1 MPRTLDATVHDRA
14 LGEGTTGVS
23 ALLMQSGDRVA
34 LAGGHR
40 MTLAGNFLP
49 RKNLLAAPEERLF
62 SVEPEVQILCHCHW
76 QPEREQAPTLIALH
90 GLEGSSNSQYVIGT
104 ANKAFA
110 AGMNAVRMNMRN
122 CGDTEKLTPTLYH
135 SGLSRD
141 VAAVVRTLIEQDKL
155 TSIALAGY
163 SLGGNL
169 ILKCAGEWG
178 AQAPAQIRA
187 VCAVSPAIDLGPS
200 VDALHRPANRIYEQ
214 KFLRGLMRR
223 YRRKIELFP
232 QRYSMNGLRR
242 MRTIRDFDEFITA
255 PCFGFGGAND
265 YYHRSAAARVI
276 ERIHVPTLILYAKDD
291 PFIRILPETR
301 AKIEANPDIR
311 FVETEHGGH
320 CAFLAE
326 PNGYDGYWAERK
338 IIDFVLEH
346 STSDQRR

>member
-1 MPRTLDATVHDRA
+1 MSFENLPTEVVVENTQEPLRDGGVFRPR
-14 LGEGTTGVS
+14 S
-23 ALLMQSGDRVA
+23 W
-34 LAGGHR
+34 LAVGNG
-40 MTLAGNFLP
+40 MTLAGNFIP

-62 SVEPEVQILCHCHW
+62 AVEPGVQILCHCHW
-76 QPEREQAPTLIALH
+76 QKDRSRAATLIVLH

-122 CGDTEKLTPTLYH
+122 CGGTERLTPTLYH

-163 SLGGNL
+163 SLGGDL

-200 VDALHRPANRIYEQ
+200 VDALHRPANRIYKQ
-214 KFLRGLMRR
+214 KILRGLMRR

-255 PCFGFGGAND
+255 PCFGLCGAAD
-265 YYHRSAAARVI
+265 YYHRAPAPRVI
-276 ERIHVPTLILYAKDD
+276 DPIHFPPLTLSAEDD

-301 AKIEANPDIR
+301 VKIEANPNIR

-326 PNGYDGYWAERK
+326 PNGYDGYWAERQ
-338 IIDFVLEH
+338 IIEFARKH
-346 STSDQRR
+346 SAKDQRP